1 MITII
6 LSISAVSAADID
18 DSSDSAIQ
26 SIEKTAIDEAVST
39 DAVDDIQMAE
49 NNADVLA
56 ADGDGNFTELQT
68 SVNTGMVV
76 MEKDYTR
83 VEGENDISI
92 SVDVTIE
99 GNGHKIDANNLGG
112 IFNVN
117 SGYTLTLIGV
127 TLINGN
133 AENGGAVYNNG
144 GTLSISDSY
153 FINNTATKSGGAIYN
168 NGGTLDVTGS
178 TFDGNDLTKRTTN
191 GWGGAAIYDE
201 GGSVLISGCTV
212 TNNLKEIKHRG
223 GTKTYA
229 GDLSSAAVTSSGTLT
244 VSDSYFANNSGCY
257 GGAILSNENGI
268 LTVSG
273 SRFENNLAF
282 NGGAIDF
289 AGQRY
294 TITTSNF
301 TGNSAR
307 GTGSAKSSV
316 AYGGAICSQETSDDC
331 IISDCRFEDN
341 TAAYGGA
348 ISTDNSK
355 ISDCTFIN
363 NSADAK
369 YAETFNGQS
378 NTNGFA
384 YGDAIYSDSSV
395 DIADSTFTDNK
406 GQFNTGVYVK
416 DADITGSSFKNTP
429 IYVDVE
435 GSLDISD
442 NQYDN
447 DGSDIT
453 AWNSDIYFDGVGDVP
468 SFDGTPYIHAEI
480 TGFAQLQAMID
491 ELPTTGGRLMLSGDV
506 SKLDSE
512 YESFANGIIIS
523 KNTNIFAE
531 GYTISAN
538 TGKVFTVNEGAAL
551 TLDKANVVGDGTSAI
566 VNNGKVTLKVASPS
580 TFTNVGEFAIDNR
593 GTLSQ
598 AGMTTFTQLNDL
610 IALVNGGEISIGMSK
625 ITKADDEKAT
635 FADGIVVEKDLTITG
650 YASSKRVIS
659 TYLDADNSGRIFS
672 VNDGATL
679 TLNKIILKNGN
690 AENGGAVYVEANNNL
705 IANTVDFID
714 NVASEYDGGAIYTV
728 GGTIALTDC
737 VLDGNDVTKL
747 ETSASQNRG
756 GAAIYAK
763 DAQVTLVNT
772 NVINNGRSELD
783 RSKGDMV
790 NAVINLIN
798 SNAAITGGLFENNTG
813 IYGGAIIAD
822 GDGSQTLTV
831 SGDTFKNNKAYNGGA
846 IDISSMITD
855 ISDCTFDD
863 NWVVGPG
870 SSGYYGIGGAVA
882 TDGSGSFSLTNSNF
896 TGNRATGLNASAGA
910 VSAGLDQ
917 GCHATIDGC
926 VFKENTAELKGG
938 AVFIAGYDDD
948 ATISNCNFSDDN
960 TAEIGG
966 SLYNGGNLK
975 LTNNVIEGDSGIYSS
990 GAGKI
995 DTHAWVIVNDN
1006 QDITVDYYDTI
1017 DIVLKITDDNGN
1029 IIRINEP
1036 TITIDM
1042 GSYANRKTLT
1052 LDEETGFYTLEGYII
1067 EQSGLLTPSRT
1078 TLGKYFS
1085 YNANTNLNS
1094 SYVTM
1099 IKATPTVE
1107 VVYENVTDLD
1117 DVVIN
1122 INVIGKEGAPKI
1134 SWAATA
1140 ATPFKIVVNNETY
1153 KVKISNGVGSVTIPN
1168 LPAGNY
1174 VINASWDGNTKYN
1187 GIEPQ
1192 LYNLLVTP
1200 LKGTYTDLQAQIDAA
1215 DGVLDLAYN
1224 FTYNADIDGA
1234 NFINGIVIDK
1244 DIQIDGKGYTICGSD
1259 ATRIFN
1265 VSGAELLLNN
1275 VTLCHGAA
1283 DEGAG
1288 VYVGSGAQ
1296 LYADYVVF
1304 ENNVALDNGG
1314 AIYTDGGEIYIHDS
1328 VLDSNDVA
1336 NLETS
1341 VYQNMGGAAI
1351 YAKNTFI
1358 GLFNTNVTNNG
1369 RSDLDRSKG
1378 DMINAVINLINSN
1391 GAITGGLF
1399 ENNTGIYGGAIIA
1412 DGDGSQTLTVSG
1424 ATFKNNKAYNGGAID
1439 ISSMITDISDCTFDN
1454 NWVVGPGSTGYYGI
1468 GGAVATDGS
1477 GSFSLTDSNFTGNR
1491 ATGLNASA
1499 GAVSVGLD
1507 QGCHATIDGCVFKEN
1522 TAELKGGA
1530 VFIAGYDDDATVSNC
1545 NFSDDNAA
1553 EIGGSLYN
1561 GGNLKL
1567 TGNTVEGDASGIY
1580 SSSAGKIDT
1589 HVWVIVNDNQDVTV
1603 EYYDTIPIVVKITDD
1618 NGNLIR
1624 IDEPTLTIDLG
1635 DSWTRYTLTL
1645 DEATGFYT
1653 MDNYLVNQKSGLLT
1667 PSRTTIGKYFASY
1680 NANTNLNSSYITMIK
1695 ADASLEVTY
1704 QNVSRPDDVV
1714 ITINLTGK
1722 QGAPKISWAAT
1733 SATPFKVTVNDVE
1746 YKVKI
1751 TNGIGTLTIPDL
1763 PAGEYV
1769 VNASW
1774 DGNTKYNPIEPTTFI
1789 LKVSNLNVTEFT
1801 VNTKGKFLSDE
1812 NVTINVTLLGVN
1824 GEGLN
1829 ETFNVIVNNAE
1840 YTVTVSNG
1848 TGSFNVSGLAP
1859 GHYSALGIFPGND
1872 NYNGAYATGLF
1883 TVLYPLP
1890 ILNVT
1895 VEDITYG
1902 EDAVINITLTEA
1914 DGTPL
1919 DGRIGLS
1926 VGGIFSLDTTI
1937 LGFASIKVPNL
1948 PANENGW
1955 AITVYYLPDEEHINT
1970 MNDTEIVKVAKA
1982 ASTIDLTG
1990 PDDINIGENAEFTAT
2005 IGAKS
2010 DVFVLNIWVDGKEY
2024 ILMGPAEWDSNVA
2037 SFMITPEW
2045 LPEARDYNITVQFK
2059 GNENYTASENIS
2071 QILTVNKIDA
2081 GNVIQ
2086 ISGSTVIYGE
2096 NATVTVELPMDA
2108 EGNVTVTIPGVGT
2121 FNETVEGGI
2130 AVVEIPGLG
2139 AGLYELFAV
2148 EYSGDNRYT
2157 SHTGMATVEVK
2168 KAKSSVEIKP
2178 IAEVTYGNNVT
2189 IGYTVLN
2196 ATTIKIN
2203 VAYGGLVPVYYVTFD
2218 ANVSKYDG
2226 SLVLPNL
2233 AAGEYFVVVE
2243 NDVNDNY
2250 TFSAAPAEFTINKA
2264 EPTMQTEISPNIKAG
2279 DANVVVQVVLPE
2291 NATGKV
2297 MLLID
2302 GEPTNQM
2309 GYDLINGT
2317 VNITVPADF
2326 VNAGKRSY
2334 YVIYDGDNNY
2344 TSAYDLKSFEVS
2356 KADPMVFIAVIP
2368 DINNKE
2374 PAAVSIFVGNITG
2387 GLTVARATGQILI
2400 EGYGVARLEN
2410 LEDGIS
2416 NLNLTDIVPGDYEI
2430 KVTYLGDDNFNNA
2443 TNSTKFTVP
2452 KRAATVE
2459 LTNVTANILG
2469 GQNATFTVNMNPDS
2483 ANGNV
2488 TIYIDGTE
2496 YATVVLDDEYAN
2508 ATVSIPDLGEGEH
2521 KIGVKYNGNDHYNA
2535 SEVVNTTVTVD
2546 KAGSKVT
2553 IDPIT
2558 NVTFG
2563 HTVEI
2568 SYTVENETTVTYSV
2582 VNESGVKQTYQIKD
2596 GKLVLSGLS
2605 VGNYTVT
2612 ITNAENNMFTG
2623 DSATAKFTVSEN
2635 PTFDFNVNFP
2645 ENSTDTVFSISVPE
2659 DAGGY
2664 LLVDIDGQHYY
2675 APVKNGT
2682 ATVVVPGLAPGNYTA
2697 TVSYTGDDK
2706 YVNATTTKEVSIP
2719 SNLPEDALAIPESGD
2734 TETPSTY
2741 SISLPADADGFL
2753 IVDVDG
2759 TKYVAALQNG
2769 SASVTVPALSEG
2781 EHNVTV
2787 TYTGDGKY
2795 SSASKSSNFT
2805 VKKPVYKITSNK
2817 NVNVIYSSN
2826 AYYKVL
2832 VTRDGKAVGAGE
2844 KVTVKYNGKT
2854 YTVTTDKNGYATL
2867 KLDTKVKVKKYAITA
2882 SYKGVTV
2889 KNTVN
2894 VKHLI
2899 KAKYIKVKKSKVNK
2913 IKVKTNK
2920 VNGKFLKGKKLTLK
2934 VNGKKIKAKINK
2946 KGVATFKIKK
2956 YVLKNLKA
2964 GKKYKYSISYGKDK
2978 ITKRMKVKK

>member
-1 MITII
+1 MVMI
-6 LSISAVSAADID
+6 LAISAVSAADTND
-18 DSSDSAIQ
+18 TSDSVAQ
-26 SIEKTAIDEAVST
+26 AIDEAPVEEVASNVDALAAT
-39 DAVDDIQMAE
+39 D
-49 NNADVLA
+49 NTDVLA
-56 ADGDGNFTELQT
+56 DVGNNFTSLQ
-68 SVNTGMVV
+68 SSIDTGTVV
-76 MEKDYTR
+76 MDKDYAR
-83 VEGENDISI
+83 VEGESTLSI
-92 SVDVTIE
+92 SKDVTIE
-99 GNGHKIDANNLGG
+99 GNGHKIDGSNLGG

-117 SGYTLTLIGV
+117 SGCTLTLNGV

-144 GTLSISDSY
+144 GTLVIENSY

-168 NGGTLDVTGS
+168 DGGSITVTGS
-178 TFDGNDLTKRTTN
+178 TFDGNDLTDRSVN
-191 GWGGAAIYDE
+191 GYGGAAIFTKD
-201 GGSVLISGCTV
+201 GDALISSSTIS
-212 TNNLKEIKHRG
+212 NNLKDIVHRG
-223 GTKTYA
+223 GTGAYT
-229 GDLSSAAVTSSGTLT
+229 GDLSSAAVSNKNGALT
-244 VSDSYFANNSGCY
+244 VTDSIFENNSGSY
-257 GGAILSNENGI
+257 GGAILSQGTTSSLI
-268 LTVSG
+268 VSG
-273 SRFENNLAF
+273 SNFNNNFAF
-282 NGGAIDF
+282 NGGAIYCPD
-289 AGQRY
+289 GNY
-294 TITTSNF
+294 YISKSNF
-301 TGNSAR
+301 TGNKVR
-307 GTGSAKSSV
+307 GTGSTKNSYAH
-316 AYGGAICSQETSDDC
+316 GGAIAATETASDC
-331 IISDCRFEDN
+331 IISDCVFKDN
-341 TAAYGGA
+341 SATMGGA
-348 ISTDNSK
+348 ISTTDTQV
-355 ISDCTFIN
+355 IGCTFIN
-363 NSADAK
+363 NTAQSA
-369 YAETFNGQS
+369 YSESFNGKTNNVGGYGAATYS
-378 NTNGFA
+378 DKVMIIDGSTFINNTNTRNENVYLRNA
-384 YGDAIYSDSSV
+384 TVTNSV
-395 DIADSTFTDNK
+395 FVNTIVNVNRGPLTISNNTYDNAGKDIA
-406 GQFNTGVYVK
+406 GG
-416 DADITGSSFKNTP
+416 
-429 IYVDVE
+429 
-435 GSLDISD
+435 
-442 NQYDN
+442 
-447 DGSDIT
+447 
-453 AWNSDIYFDGVGDVP
+453 NSPSIYFDGVGDIPYVTNGKVYFDVS
-468 SFDGTPYIHAEI
+468 SFAD
-480 TGFAQLQAMID
+480 LQAMID
-491 ELPTTGGRLMLSGDV
+491 SGSTGGIYLTGDIT
-506 SKLDSE
+506 KLDSE
-512 YESFANGIIIS
+512 YETFANGI
-523 KNTNIFAE
+523 NINRSVSIYGE
-531 GYTISAN
+531 GYTIS
-538 TGKVFTVNEGAAL
+538 
-551 TLDKANVVGDGTSAI
+551 S
-566 VNNGKVTLKVASPS
+566 NNGKVFNVDSAGSLTINNAEIAGDGTAAITNDGTVSVGL
-580 TFTNVGEFAIDNR
+580 TTNFTNVGDYAIENNGR
-593 GTLSQ
+593 VSQ
-598 AGMTTFTQLNDL
+598 SSLTTFTQLNNL
-610 IALVNGGEISIGMSK
+610 IALVSGGEVYIGSSK

-635 FADGIVVEKDLTITG
+635 FADGIIVEKDLTITG
-650 YASSKRVIS
+650 YANNKGVIS
-659 TYLDADNSGRIFS
+659 TYLDAANSGRIFS

-772 NVINNGRSELD
+772 NVTNNGRSELD

-813 IYGGAIIAD
+813 IYGGAIIA
-822 GDGSQTLTV
+822 
-831 SGDTFKNNKAYNGGA
+831 N
-846 IDISSMITD
+846 
-855 ISDCTFDD
+855 
-863 NWVVGPG
+863 
-870 SSGYYGIGGAVA
+870 
-882 TDGSGSFSLTNSNF
+882 
-896 TGNRATGLNASAGA
+896 
-910 VSAGLDQ
+910 
-917 GCHATIDGC
+917 
-926 VFKENTAELKGG
+926 
-938 AVFIAGYDDD
+938 
-948 ATISNCNFSDDN
+948 
-960 TAEIGG
+960 
-966 SLYNGGNLK
+966 
-975 LTNNVIEGDSGIYSS
+975 
-990 GAGKI
+990 
-995 DTHAWVIVNDN
+995 
-1006 QDITVDYYDTI
+1006 
-1017 DIVLKITDDNGN
+1017 
-1029 IIRINEP
+1029 
-1036 TITIDM
+1036 
-1042 GSYANRKTLT
+1042 
-1052 LDEETGFYTLEGYII
+1052 
-1067 EQSGLLTPSRT
+1067 
-1078 TLGKYFS
+1078 
-1085 YNANTNLNS
+1085 
-1094 SYVTM
+1094 
-1099 IKATPTVE
+1099 
-1107 VVYENVTDLD
+1107 
-1117 DVVIN
+1117 
-1122 INVIGKEGAPKI
+1122 
-1134 SWAATA
+1134 
-1140 ATPFKIVVNNETY
+1140 
-1153 KVKISNGVGSVTIPN
+1153 
-1168 LPAGNY
+1168 
-1174 VINASWDGNTKYN
+1174 
-1187 GIEPQ
+1187 
-1192 LYNLLVTP
+1192 
-1200 LKGTYTDLQAQIDAA
+1200 
-1215 DGVLDLAYN
+1215 
-1224 FTYNADIDGA
+1224 
-1234 NFINGIVIDK
+1234 
-1244 DIQIDGKGYTICGSD
+1244 
-1259 ATRIFN
+1259 
-1265 VSGAELLLNN
+1265 
-1275 VTLCHGAA
+1275 
-1283 DEGAG
+1283 
-1288 VYVGSGAQ
+1288 
-1296 LYADYVVF
+1296 
-1304 ENNVALDNGG
+1304 
-1314 AIYTDGGEIYIHDS
+1314 
-1328 VLDSNDVA
+1328 
-1336 NLETS
+1336 
-1341 VYQNMGGAAI
+1341 
-1351 YAKNTFI
+1351 
-1358 GLFNTNVTNNG
+1358 
-1369 RSDLDRSKG
+1369 
-1378 DMINAVINLINSN
+1378 
-1391 GAITGGLF
+1391 
-1399 ENNTGIYGGAIIA
+1399 
-1412 DGDGSQTLTVSG
+1412 GDGSQTLTVSG

-1477 GSFSLTDSNFTGNR
+1477 GSFSLTGSNFTGNK

-1507 QGCHATIDGCVFKEN
+1507 QGCPATIDGCVFKEN

-1545 NFSDDNAA
+1545 NFSDDNTA
-1553 EIGGSLYN
+1553 EIGSSIYN

-1567 TGNTVEGDASGIY
+1567 TNNIIDGDSGIY
-1580 SSSAGKIDT
+1580 SSGAGKIDT

-1635 DSWTRYTLTL
+1635 DSWTRKTLTL

-1653 MDNYLVNQKSGLLT
+1653 MDNYLVDQKSGLLTPSRTTIGKYFASYNANTNLNSSYVTMIKANPTVEVVYDNVTDLDDVVININVIGKEGAPKISWAATAATPFKIVVNNETYKVKITNGVGSVTIPNLLAGEYVINASWDGNTKYNGIEPQLYNLLVTPLKGTYTDLQAQIDAADDVLDLAYNFTYNADIDGVNFINGVLIDKAITVNGNGYTISGSDAARIFNVIGGSLTLNNASLINASADNGAAVYVGTGASLNIADSTLSSNVASDNGGAIYTEGGQITLTNCVLDSNDVTNLESGAFENKGGAAIYAKDAQVTLVNTNVTNNGRSELDRSKGDMINAVINLINSNAAITGGLFENNTGIYGGAIIANGDGSQTLTVSGATFKNNKAYNGGAIDISSMITDISDCTFDNNWVVGPGSTGYYGIGGAVATDGSGSFSLTGSNFTGNKATGLNASAGAVSVGLDQGCPATIDGCVFKENTAELKGGAVFIAGYDDDATVSNCNFSDDNTAEIGSSIYNGGNLKLTNNIIDGDSGIYSSGAGKIDTHVWVIVNDNQDVTVEYYDTIPIVVKITDDNGNLIRIDEPTLTIDLGDSWTRKTLTLDEATGFYTMDNYLVDQKSGLLT

-2086 ISGSTVIYGE
+2086 ISGSTVTYGE

-2243 NDVNDNY
+2243 NDGNDNY

-2334 YVIYDGDNNY
+2334 YVIYDGDDNY

-2356 KADPMVFIAVIP
+2356 KADPMVVIAVIL

-2400 EGYGVARLEN
+2400 EGYGLARLEDLENGIYN
-2410 LEDGIS
+2410 LELI
-2416 NLNLTDIVPGDYEI
+2416 DIVPGDYEI

-2459 LTNVTANILG
+2459 ITNVTANILG
-2469 GQNATFTVNMNPDS
+2469 GQNATFAVNMNPDS

-2553 IDPIT
+2553 IDPIA

-2568 SYTVENETTVTYSV
+2568 SYTVENETTVTYAV
-2582 VNESGVKQTYQIKD
+2582 VDESGVEQTYQIKD

-2623 DSATAKFTVSEN
+2623 DSATATFTVSET
-2635 PTFDFNVNFP
+2635 PTIDFNVSFP
-2645 ENSTDTVFSISVPE
+2645 ENSTDSVFSISMPE

-2706 YVNATTTKEVSIP
+2706 YVNATTTKEVSVP

-2741 SISLPADADGFL
+2741 SISLPADAAGFL

-2759 TKYVAALQNG
+2759 TKYVAALENG

-2795 SSASKSSNFT
+2795 SSASKSTNLD
-2805 VKKPVYKITSNK
+2805 VKKPVYNITSNK
-2817 NVNVIYSSN
+2817 NVNVVYSSN

-2832 VTRDGKAVGAGE
+2832 VTRNGKAVGAGE

-2867 KLDTKVKVKKYAITA
+2867 KLDTKVKAKNYAITA

-2889 KNTVN
+2889 KNSVN
-2894 VKHLI
+2894 VKHVA
-2899 KAKYIKVKKSKVNK
+2899 KAKHIKVKKSKVNK

-2956 YVLKNLKA
+2956 YVLKNLKV

-2978 ITKRMKVKK
+2978 ITKKMKVKR

>member
-1 MITII
+1 MI
-6 LSISAVSAADID
+6 LAISAVSAADTND
-18 DSSDSAIQ
+18 TSDSVAQ
-26 SIEKTAIDEAVST
+26 AVDEAPVEEVASNV
-39 DAVDDIQMAE
+39 DAVAATY
-49 NNADVLA
+49 NTDVLA
-56 ADGDGNFTELQT
+56 DVGNNFTSLQ
-68 SVNTGMVV
+68 SSIDTGTVV
-76 MEKDYTR
+76 MDRDYAR
-83 VEGENDISI
+83 IEGESTLSI
-92 SVDVTIE
+92 SKDVTIE
-99 GNGHKIDANNLGG
+99 GNGHKIDGSNLGG

-117 SGYTLTLIGV
+117 SGCTLTLNGV

-144 GTLSISDSY
+144 GTLVIENSY

-168 NGGTLDVTGS
+168 NGGTLNVIGS
-178 TFDGNDLTKRTTN
+178 TFDGNDLTDRSVN
-191 GWGGAAIYDE
+191 GYGGAAIYSAAGD
-201 GGSVLISGCTV
+201 VTISTSRI
-212 TNNLKEIKHRG
+212 TNNLKDIVHRG
-223 GTKTYA
+223 GTGAYT
-229 GDLSSAAVTSSGTLT
+229 GDLSSATVSNKNGALT
-244 VSDSYFANNSGCY
+244 VTDSIFESNSGSY
-257 GGAILSNENGI
+257 GGAILSQGTTSSLI
-268 LTVSG
+268 VSG
-273 SRFENNLAF
+273 SNFNNNFAF
-282 NGGAIDF
+282 NGGAIYCPD
-289 AGQRY
+289 GNY
-294 TITTSNF
+294 HISKSNF
-301 TGNSAR
+301 TGNKVR
-307 GTGSAKSSV
+307 GTGSTKTSYAH
-316 AYGGAICSQETSDDC
+316 GGAIAATETASDC
-331 IISDCRFEDN
+331 IISDCVFKDN
-341 TAAYGGA
+341 SATMGGA
-348 ISTDNSK
+348 ISTTDTQV
-355 ISDCTFIN
+355 IGCTFIN
-363 NSADAK
+363 NTAQSA
-369 YAETFNGQS
+369 YAESFNGKTNNVGGYGAATYS
-378 NTNGFA
+378 DKVMIIDGSTFINNTNTRNENVYLRNA
-384 YGDAIYSDSSV
+384 TVTNSV
-395 DIADSTFTDNK
+395 FVNTIVNVNRGPLTISNNTYDNAGKDIA
-406 GQFNTGVYVK
+406 GG
-416 DADITGSSFKNTP
+416 
-429 IYVDVE
+429 
-435 GSLDISD
+435 
-442 NQYDN
+442 
-447 DGSDIT
+447 
-453 AWNSDIYFDGVGDVP
+453 NSPSIYFDGVGDIPYVTSGKVYLDAA
-468 SFDGTPYIHAEI
+468 SFAD
-480 TGFAQLQAMID
+480 LQAMID
-491 ELPTTGGRLMLSGDV
+491 SGSTGGIYLTGDIT
-506 SKLDSE
+506 KLDSE
-512 YESFANGIIIS
+512 YETFANGIYINRSVSIYG
-523 KNTNIFAE
+523 E
-531 GYTISAN
+531 GFTIS
-538 TGKVFTVNEGAAL
+538 
-551 TLDKANVVGDGTSAI
+551 S
-566 VNNGKVTLKVASPS
+566 NNGKVFNVDSAGSLTINNAEIAGDGTAAITNDGTVSVGL
-580 TFTNVGEFAIDNR
+580 TTNFTNVGDYAIENNGR
-593 GTLSQ
+593 VSQ
-598 AGMTTFTQLNDL
+598 SSLTTFTQLNNL
-610 IALVNGGEISIGMSK
+610 IALVSGGEVYIGSSK

-650 YASSKRVIS
+650 FVNYKGEIS

-679 TLNKIILKNGN
+679 TLNKMILKNGN

-728 GGTIALTDC
+728 GGTITLTDC

-747 ETSASQNRG
+747 ETSASQSRG

-772 NVINNGRSELD
+772 NVTNNGRSNLD

-790 NAVINLIN
+790 
-798 SNAAITGGLFENNTG
+798 
-813 IYGGAIIAD
+813 
-822 GDGSQTLTV
+822 
-831 SGDTFKNNKAYNGGA
+831 
-846 IDISSMITD
+846 
-855 ISDCTFDD
+855 
-863 NWVVGPG
+863 
-870 SSGYYGIGGAVA
+870 
-882 TDGSGSFSLTNSNF
+882 
-896 TGNRATGLNASAGA
+896 
-910 VSAGLDQ
+910 
-917 GCHATIDGC
+917 
-926 VFKENTAELKGG
+926 
-938 AVFIAGYDDD
+938 
-948 ATISNCNFSDDN
+948 
-960 TAEIGG
+960 
-966 SLYNGGNLK
+966 
-975 LTNNVIEGDSGIYSS
+975 
-990 GAGKI
+990 
-995 DTHAWVIVNDN
+995 
-1006 QDITVDYYDTI
+1006 
-1017 DIVLKITDDNGN
+1017 
-1029 IIRINEP
+1029 
-1036 TITIDM
+1036 
-1042 GSYANRKTLT
+1042 
-1052 LDEETGFYTLEGYII
+1052 
-1067 EQSGLLTPSRT
+1067 
-1078 TLGKYFS
+1078 
-1085 YNANTNLNS
+1085 
-1094 SYVTM
+1094 
-1099 IKATPTVE
+1099 
-1107 VVYENVTDLD
+1107 
-1117 DVVIN
+1117 
-1122 INVIGKEGAPKI
+1122 
-1134 SWAATA
+1134 
-1140 ATPFKIVVNNETY
+1140 
-1153 KVKISNGVGSVTIPN
+1153 
-1168 LPAGNY
+1168 
-1174 VINASWDGNTKYN
+1174 
-1187 GIEPQ
+1187 
-1192 LYNLLVTP
+1192 
-1200 LKGTYTDLQAQIDAA
+1200 
-1215 DGVLDLAYN
+1215 
-1224 FTYNADIDGA
+1224 
-1234 NFINGIVIDK
+1234 
-1244 DIQIDGKGYTICGSD
+1244 
-1259 ATRIFN
+1259 
-1265 VSGAELLLNN
+1265 
-1275 VTLCHGAA
+1275 
-1283 DEGAG
+1283 
-1288 VYVGSGAQ
+1288 
-1296 LYADYVVF
+1296 
-1304 ENNVALDNGG
+1304 
-1314 AIYTDGGEIYIHDS
+1314 
-1328 VLDSNDVA
+1328 
-1336 NLETS
+1336 
-1341 VYQNMGGAAI
+1341 
-1351 YAKNTFI
+1351 
-1358 GLFNTNVTNNG
+1358 
-1369 RSDLDRSKG
+1369 
-1378 DMINAVINLINSN
+1378 NAVINLINSN

-1412 DGDGSQTLTVSG
+1412 NGDGSQTLTVSG

-1454 NWVVGPGSTGYYGI
+1454 NWVVGPGSTGYYGL

-1507 QGCHATIDGCVFKEN
+1507 QGCPATIDGCVFKEN

-1530 VFIAGYDDDATVSNC
+1530 VFIAGYDDDATISNC
-1545 NFSDDNAA
+1545 NFSDDNTA

-1624 IDEPTLTIDLG
+1624 IDEPTMEIDLG
-1635 DSWTRYTLTL
+1635 DRWTRYTLTL

-1653 MDNYLVNQKSGLLT
+1653 MDNYLVDQKSGLLTPSRTTIGKYFASYNANTNLNSSYVTMIKANPTVEVVYDNVTDLDDVVININVIGKEGAPKISWADTSATPFKIVVNNETYKVKITNGVGSVTIPNLPAGNYVINASWDGNTRYNGIEPQLYNLLVTPLKGTYTDLQAQIDAADGVLDLAYNFTYNADIDGVNFINGVLIDKAITVNGNGYTISGSDAARIFNVIGGSLTLNNASLINASADNGAAVYVGTGASLNIADSTLSSNVASDNGGAIYTEGGQITLTNCVLDSNDVTNLESGAFENKGGAAIYAKDAQVTLVNTNVTNNGRSELDRSKGDMINAVINLINSNAAITGGLFENNTGIYGGAIIANGDGSQTLTVSGATFKNNKAYNGGAIDISSMITDISDCTFDNNWVVGPGSTGYYGLGGAVATDGSGSFSLTDSNFTGNRATGLNASAGAVSVGLDQGCPATIDGCVFKENTAELKGGAVFIAGYDDDATISNCNFSDDNTAEIGGSLYNGGNLKLTGNTVEGDASGIYSSSAGKIDTHVWVIVNDNQDVTVEYYDTIPIVVKITDDNGNLIRIDEPTMEIDLGDRWTRYTLTLDEATGFYTMDNYLVDQKSGLLT

-2243 NDVNDNY
+2243 NDGNDNY

-2264 EPTMQTEISPNIKAG
+2264 ETTMQTEISPNIKAG

-2334 YVIYDGDNNY
+2334 YVIYDGDDNY

-2356 KADPMVFIAVIP
+2356 KADPMVVIAVIP

-2568 SYTVENETTVTYSV
+2568 SYTVGNETTVTYSV

-2805 VKKPVYKITSNK
+2805 VKKPVYKITNNK

-2867 KLDTKVKVKKYAITA
+2867 KLNTKVKAKKYDITA
-2882 SYKGVTV
+2882 SYKDVTV
-2889 KNTVN
+2889 KNIVN
-2894 VKHLI
+2894 VKHVA

-2956 YVLKNLKA
+2956 YVLKNLKV

>member
-1 MITII
+1 MVMI
-6 LSISAVSAADID
+6 LAISAVSAADTND
-18 DSSDSAIQ
+18 TSDSVAQ
-26 SIEKTAIDEAVST
+26 AIDEAPVEEVASNVDALAAT
-39 DAVDDIQMAE
+39 D
-49 NNADVLA
+49 NTDVLA
-56 ADGDGNFTELQT
+56 DVGNNFTSLQ
-68 SVNTGMVV
+68 SSIDTGTVV
-76 MEKDYTR
+76 MDKDYAR
-83 VEGENDISI
+83 VEGESTLSI
-92 SVDVTIE
+92 SKDVTIE
-99 GNGHKIDANNLGG
+99 GNGHKIDGSNLGG

-117 SGYTLTLIGV
+117 SGCTLTLNGV

-144 GTLSISDSY
+144 GTLVIENSY

-168 NGGTLDVTGS
+168 DGGSITVTGS
-178 TFDGNDLTKRTTN
+178 TFDGNDLTDRSVN
-191 GWGGAAIYDE
+191 GYGGAAIFTKD
-201 GGSVLISGCTV
+201 GDALISSSTIS
-212 TNNLKEIKHRG
+212 NNLKDIVHRG
-223 GTKTYA
+223 GTGAYT
-229 GDLSSAAVTSSGTLT
+229 GDLSSAAVSNKNGALT
-244 VSDSYFANNSGCY
+244 VTDSIFENNSGSY
-257 GGAILSNENGI
+257 GGAILSQGTTSSLI
-268 LTVSG
+268 VSG
-273 SRFENNLAF
+273 SNFNNNFAF
-282 NGGAIDF
+282 NGGAIYCPD
-289 AGQRY
+289 GNY
-294 TITTSNF
+294 YISKSNF
-301 TGNSAR
+301 TGNKVR
-307 GTGSAKSSV
+307 GTGSTKNSYAH
-316 AYGGAICSQETSDDC
+316 GGAIAATETASDC
-331 IISDCRFEDN
+331 IISDCVFKDN
-341 TAAYGGA
+341 SATMGGA
-348 ISTDNSK
+348 ISTTDTQV
-355 ISDCTFIN
+355 IGCTFIN
-363 NSADAK
+363 NTAQSA
-369 YAETFNGQS
+369 YSESFNGKTNNVGGYGAATYS
-378 NTNGFA
+378 DKVMIIDGSTFINNTNTRNENVYLRNA
-384 YGDAIYSDSSV
+384 TVTNSV
-395 DIADSTFTDNK
+395 FVNTIVNVNRGPLTISNNTYDNAGKDIA
-406 GQFNTGVYVK
+406 GG
-416 DADITGSSFKNTP
+416 
-429 IYVDVE
+429 
-435 GSLDISD
+435 
-442 NQYDN
+442 
-447 DGSDIT
+447 
-453 AWNSDIYFDGVGDVP
+453 NSPSIYFDGVGDIPYVTNGKVYFDVS
-468 SFDGTPYIHAEI
+468 SFAD
-480 TGFAQLQAMID
+480 LQAMID
-491 ELPTTGGRLMLSGDV
+491 SGSTGGIYLTGDIT
-506 SKLDSE
+506 KLDSE
-512 YESFANGIIIS
+512 YETFANGI
-523 KNTNIFAE
+523 NINRSVSIYGE
-531 GYTISAN
+531 GYTIS
-538 TGKVFTVNEGAAL
+538 
-551 TLDKANVVGDGTSAI
+551 S
-566 VNNGKVTLKVASPS
+566 NNGKVFNVDSAGSLTINNAEIAGDGTAAITNDGTVSVGL
-580 TFTNVGEFAIDNR
+580 TTNFTNVGDYAIENNGR
-593 GTLSQ
+593 VSQ
-598 AGMTTFTQLNDL
+598 SSLTTFTQLNNL
-610 IALVNGGEISIGMSK
+610 IALVSGGEVYIGSSK

-635 FADGIVVEKDLTITG
+635 FADGIIVEKDLTITG
-650 YASSKRVIS
+650 YANNKGVIS
-659 TYLDADNSGRIFS
+659 TYLDAANSGRIFS

-772 NVINNGRSELD
+772 NVTNNGRSELD

-813 IYGGAIIAD
+813 IYGGAIIAN

-831 SGDTFKNNKAYNGGA
+831 SGATFKNNKAYNGGA

-870 SSGYYGIGGAVA
+870 SSGYYGLGGAVA
-882 TDGSGSFSLTNSNF
+882 TDGSGSFSLTDSNF

-917 GCHATIDGC
+917 GCPATIDGC

-948 ATISNCNFSDDN
+948 ATVSNCNFSDDN
-960 TAEIGG
+960 TAEIG
-966 SLYNGGNLK
+966 SSIYNGGNLK
-975 LTNNVIEGDSGIYSS
+975 LTNNIIDGDSGIYSS

-995 DTHAWVIVNDN
+995 DTHVWVIVNDN
-1006 QDITVDYYDTI
+1006 QDVTVEYYDTI
-1017 DIVLKITDDNGN
+1017 PIVVKITDDNGN
-1029 IIRINEP
+1029 LIRIDEP
-1036 TITIDM
+1036 TLTIDL
-1042 GSYANRKTLT
+1042 GDSWTRKTLT
-1052 LDEETGFYTLEGYII
+1052 LDEATGFYTMDNYLVD
-1067 EQSGLLTPSRT
+1067 QKSGLLTPSRT
-1078 TLGKYFS
+1078 TIGKYFAS

-1099 IKATPTVE
+1099 IKANPTVE
-1107 VVYENVTDLD
+1107 VVYDNVTDLD

-1153 KVKISNGVGSVTIPN
+1153 KVKITNGVGSVTIPN
-1168 LPAGNY
+1168 LLAGEY

-1215 DGVLDLAYN
+1215 DDVLDLAYN
-1224 FTYNADIDGA
+1224 FTYNADIDGV
-1234 NFINGIVIDK
+1234 NFINGVLIDK
-1244 DIQIDGKGYTICGSD
+1244 AITVNGNGYTISGSD
-1259 ATRIFN
+1259 AARIFN
-1265 VSGAELLLNN
+1265 VIGGSLTLNN
-1275 VTLCHGAA
+1275 ASLINASADNGAA
-1283 DEGAG
+1283 
-1288 VYVGSGAQ
+1288 VYVGTGAS
-1296 LYADYVVF
+1296 LNIADSTLSS
-1304 ENNVALDNGG
+1304 NVASDNGG
-1314 AIYTDGGEIYIHDS
+1314 AIYTEGGQITLTNC
-1328 VLDSNDVA
+1328 VLDSNDVT
-1336 NLETS
+1336 NLES
-1341 VYQNMGGAAI
+1341 GAFENKGGAAI
-1351 YAKNTFI
+1351 YAKDAQVT
-1358 GLFNTNVTNNG
+1358 LVNTNVTNNG
-1369 RSDLDRSKG
+1369 RSELDRSKG

-1391 GAITGGLF
+1391 AAITGGLF

-1412 DGDGSQTLTVSG
+1412 NGDGSQTLTVSG

-1477 GSFSLTDSNFTGNR
+1477 GSFSLTGSNFTGNK

-1507 QGCHATIDGCVFKEN
+1507 QGCPATIDGCVFKEN

-1530 VFIAGYDDDATVSNC
+1530 VFIAGYDDDATISNC

-1580 SSSAGKIDT
+1580 SSGAGKIDT

-1635 DSWTRYTLTL
+1635 DSWTRKTLTL

-1653 MDNYLVNQKSGLLT
+1653 MDNYLVDQKSGLLT

-2086 ISGSTVIYGE
+2086 ISGSTVTYGE

-2243 NDVNDNY
+2243 NDGNDNY

-2334 YVIYDGDNNY
+2334 YVIYDGDDNY

-2356 KADPMVFIAVIP
+2356 KADPMVVIAVIL

-2400 EGYGVARLEN
+2400 EGYGLARLEDLENGIYN
-2410 LEDGIS
+2410 LELI
-2416 NLNLTDIVPGDYEI
+2416 DIVPGDYEI

-2459 LTNVTANILG
+2459 ITNVTANILG
-2469 GQNATFTVNMNPDS
+2469 GQNATFAVNMNPDS

-2553 IDPIT
+2553 IDPIA

-2568 SYTVENETTVTYSV
+2568 SYTVENETTVTYAV
-2582 VNESGVKQTYQIKD
+2582 VDESGVEQTYQIKD

-2623 DSATAKFTVSEN
+2623 DSATATFTVSET
-2635 PTFDFNVNFP
+2635 PTIDFNVSFP
-2645 ENSTDTVFSISVPE
+2645 ENSTDSVFSISMPE

-2706 YVNATTTKEVSIP
+2706 YVNATTTKEVSVP

-2741 SISLPADADGFL
+2741 SISLPADAAGFL

-2759 TKYVAALQNG
+2759 TKYVAALENG

-2795 SSASKSSNFT
+2795 SSASKSTNLD
-2805 VKKPVYKITSNK
+2805 VKKPVYNITSNK
-2817 NVNVIYSSN
+2817 NVNVVYSSN

-2832 VTRDGKAVGAGE
+2832 VTRNGKAVGAGE

-2867 KLDTKVKVKKYAITA
+2867 KLDTKVKAKNYAITA

-2889 KNTVN
+2889 KNSVN
-2894 VKHLI
+2894 VKHVA
-2899 KAKYIKVKKSKVNK
+2899 KAKHIKVKKSKVNK

-2956 YVLKNLKA
+2956 YVLKNLKV

-2978 ITKRMKVKK
+2978 ITKKMKVKR

>member
-1 MITII
+1 
-6 LSISAVSAADID
+6 
-18 DSSDSAIQ
+18 
-26 SIEKTAIDEAVST
+26 
-39 DAVDDIQMAE
+39 
-49 NNADVLA
+49 
-56 ADGDGNFTELQT
+56 
-68 SVNTGMVV
+68 
-76 MEKDYTR
+76 
-83 VEGENDISI
+83 
-92 SVDVTIE
+92 
-99 GNGHKIDANNLGG
+99 
-112 IFNVN
+112 
-117 SGYTLTLIGV
+117 
-127 TLINGN
+127 
-133 AENGGAVYNNG
+133 
-144 GTLSISDSY
+144 
-153 FINNTATKSGGAIYN
+153 
-168 NGGTLDVTGS
+168 
-178 TFDGNDLTKRTTN
+178 
-191 GWGGAAIYDE
+191 
-201 GGSVLISGCTV
+201 
-212 TNNLKEIKHRG
+212 
-223 GTKTYA
+223 
-229 GDLSSAAVTSSGTLT
+229 
-244 VSDSYFANNSGCY
+244 
-257 GGAILSNENGI
+257 
-268 LTVSG
+268 
-273 SRFENNLAF
+273 
-282 NGGAIDF
+282 
-289 AGQRY
+289 
-294 TITTSNF
+294 
-301 TGNSAR
+301 
-307 GTGSAKSSV
+307 
-316 AYGGAICSQETSDDC
+316 
-331 IISDCRFEDN
+331 
-341 TAAYGGA
+341 
-348 ISTDNSK
+348 
-355 ISDCTFIN
+355 
-363 NSADAK
+363 
-369 YAETFNGQS
+369 
-378 NTNGFA
+378 
-384 YGDAIYSDSSV
+384 
-395 DIADSTFTDNK
+395 
-406 GQFNTGVYVK
+406 
-416 DADITGSSFKNTP
+416 
-429 IYVDVE
+429 
-435 GSLDISD
+435 
-442 NQYDN
+442 
-447 DGSDIT
+447 
-453 AWNSDIYFDGVGDVP
+453 
-468 SFDGTPYIHAEI
+468 
-480 TGFAQLQAMID
+480 
-491 ELPTTGGRLMLSGDV
+491 
-506 SKLDSE
+506 
-512 YESFANGIIIS
+512 
-523 KNTNIFAE
+523 
-531 GYTISAN
+531 
-538 TGKVFTVNEGAAL
+538 
-551 TLDKANVVGDGTSAI
+551 
-566 VNNGKVTLKVASPS
+566 
-580 TFTNVGEFAIDNR
+580 
-593 GTLSQ
+593 
-598 AGMTTFTQLNDL
+598 
-610 IALVNGGEISIGMSK
+610 
-625 ITKADDEKAT
+625 
-635 FADGIVVEKDLTITG
+635 
-650 YASSKRVIS
+650 
-659 TYLDADNSGRIFS
+659 
-672 VNDGATL
+672 
-679 TLNKIILKNGN
+679 
-690 AENGGAVYVEANNNL
+690 
-705 IANTVDFID
+705 
-714 NVASEYDGGAIYTV
+714 
-728 GGTIALTDC
+728 
-737 VLDGNDVTKL
+737 
-747 ETSASQNRG
+747 
-756 GAAIYAK
+756 
-763 DAQVTLVNT
+763 
-772 NVINNGRSELD
+772 
-783 RSKGDMV
+783 
-790 NAVINLIN
+790 
-798 SNAAITGGLFENNTG
+798 
-813 IYGGAIIAD
+813 
-822 GDGSQTLTV
+822 
-831 SGDTFKNNKAYNGGA
+831 
-846 IDISSMITD
+846 
-855 ISDCTFDD
+855 
-863 NWVVGPG
+863 
-870 SSGYYGIGGAVA
+870 
-882 TDGSGSFSLTNSNF
+882 
-896 TGNRATGLNASAGA
+896 
-910 VSAGLDQ
+910 
-917 GCHATIDGC
+917 
-926 VFKENTAELKGG
+926 
-938 AVFIAGYDDD
+938 IAGYDDD

-975 LTNNVIEGDSGIYSS
+975 LT
-990 GAGKI
+990 
-995 DTHAWVIVNDN
+995 
-1006 QDITVDYYDTI
+1006 
-1017 DIVLKITDDNGN
+1017 
-1029 IIRINEP
+1029 
-1036 TITIDM
+1036 
-1042 GSYANRKTLT
+1042 
-1052 LDEETGFYTLEGYII
+1052 
-1067 EQSGLLTPSRT
+1067 
-1078 TLGKYFS
+1078 
-1085 YNANTNLNS
+1085 
-1094 SYVTM
+1094 
-1099 IKATPTVE
+1099 
-1107 VVYENVTDLD
+1107 
-1117 DVVIN
+1117 
-1122 INVIGKEGAPKI
+1122 
-1134 SWAATA
+1134 
-1140 ATPFKIVVNNETY
+1140 
-1153 KVKISNGVGSVTIPN
+1153 
-1168 LPAGNY
+1168 
-1174 VINASWDGNTKYN
+1174 
-1187 GIEPQ
+1187 
-1192 LYNLLVTP
+1192 
-1200 LKGTYTDLQAQIDAA
+1200 
-1215 DGVLDLAYN
+1215 
-1224 FTYNADIDGA
+1224 
-1234 NFINGIVIDK
+1234 
-1244 DIQIDGKGYTICGSD
+1244 
-1259 ATRIFN
+1259 
-1265 VSGAELLLNN
+1265 
-1275 VTLCHGAA
+1275 
-1283 DEGAG
+1283 
-1288 VYVGSGAQ
+1288 
-1296 LYADYVVF
+1296 
-1304 ENNVALDNGG
+1304 
-1314 AIYTDGGEIYIHDS
+1314 
-1328 VLDSNDVA
+1328 
-1336 NLETS
+1336 
-1341 VYQNMGGAAI
+1341 
-1351 YAKNTFI
+1351 
-1358 GLFNTNVTNNG
+1358 
-1369 RSDLDRSKG
+1369 
-1378 DMINAVINLINSN
+1378 
-1391 GAITGGLF
+1391 
-1399 ENNTGIYGGAIIA
+1399 
-1412 DGDGSQTLTVSG
+1412 
-1424 ATFKNNKAYNGGAID
+1424 
-1439 ISSMITDISDCTFDN
+1439 
-1454 NWVVGPGSTGYYGI
+1454 
-1468 GGAVATDGS
+1468 
-1477 GSFSLTDSNFTGNR
+1477 
-1491 ATGLNASA
+1491 
-1499 GAVSVGLD
+1499 
-1507 QGCHATIDGCVFKEN
+1507 
-1522 TAELKGGA
+1522 
-1530 VFIAGYDDDATVSNC
+1530 
-1545 NFSDDNAA
+1545 
-1553 EIGGSLYN
+1553 
-1561 GGNLKL
+1561 
-1567 TGNTVEGDASGIY
+1567 GNTVEGDASGIY
-1580 SSSAGKIDT
+1580 SSGAGKIDT

-2443 TNSTKFTVP
+2443 SNSIKFTVP

-2459 LTNVTANILG
+2459 ITDVTENILVG
-2469 GQNATFTVNMNPDS
+2469 ENATITVNMNPDS